1 MRLTVFAKEAS
12 LLEIG
17 KRSRDSWHAPAV
29 KRWHQHCLPKALAE
43 HRRDRQG
50 MSLAPQSPAASL
62 SFFPFLVPAFFFCG
76 WGGIP
81 TLHCLRYATTEQE
94 RRQGASVTRYV
105 LIKLSLDQSTHTHEE
120 FTEGVIELR
129 GGAVL

>member
-1 MRLTVFAKEAS
+1 MAP
-12 LLEIG
+12 
-17 KRSRDSWHAPAV
+17 PAV
-29 KRWHQHCLPKALAE
+29 KCWHQHSLQALAE
-43 HRRDRQG
+43 YVGRQS
-50 MSLAPQSPAASL
+50 MRWLYLPAASL